1 MGWLKDLFVM
11 DFGKAGL
18 VYKLV
23 YGIGFYSEEIKERGN
38 REGARVIRDR
48 GRGLWA
54 KFPFFFPRSRT
65 EGGGGGGFDRAAG
78 QWRGGARRRSSAR

>member
-18 VYKLV
+18 VCKLV

-65 EGGGGGGFDRAAG
+65 EGGGGFDRAAG